1 MLCAVQ
7 LRRRSVAFTG
17 RRRAL
22 RRGVLRGSNYA
33 THTAGLEPHRGGLV
47 RENRQTK
54 VVALLQATPGEVK
67 DDVVAANTSLAVSL
81 APDGGGGSF
90 GVDALR
96 LSL

>member
-1 MLCAVQ
+1 M
-7 LRRRSVAFTG
+7 
-17 RRRAL
+17 
-22 RRGVLRGSNYA
+22 
-33 THTAGLEPHRGGLV
+33 
-47 RENRQTK
+47 
-54 VVALLQATPGEVK
+54 LLQFTPGEVK